1 MKTSAIVFSTI
12 AAIATL
18 SAQPAAAA
26 VQTETKQELTA
37 ISAIAVGAIAG
48 GPIGA
53 FAGIV
58 AGSWLVEQ
66 VGQAG
71 AYDDSVA
78 DLKQTKSAL
87 ATSQSSLAQ
96 LEGQLK
102 AAEAEQLRLAQLT
115 LEQLQ
120 LEVLFRT
127 GESQLTAAGNKRLQL
142 LARWLQGSGGTRV
155 AIAGFADPRGS
166 EPANLALSK
175 ARAEQVAQALVKA
188 GVPRSRM
195 TVTGKG
201 EALSQ
206 AATGD
211 HDAYALERRV
221 LIELQPDGQVATLD

>member
-1 MKTSAIVFSTI
+1 MKTPTRIMSAIVAVI
-12 AAIATL
+12 AL
-18 SAQPAAAA
+18 SVNPASAEIPT
-26 VQTETKQELTA
+26 QTKQELSA
-37 ISAIAVGAIAG
+37 LSAIAVGAVAG

-53 FAGIV
+53 LAGMV

-66 VGQAG
+66 VGQAD
-71 AYDDSVA
+71 AYDESVA
-78 DLKQTKSAL
+78 SLTRTQSEL
-87 ATSQSSLAQ
+87 AVSQLSLAQ
-96 LEGQLK
+96 LELQLT
-102 AAEAEQLRLAQLT
+102 AAEAEQHRLAQLT
-115 LEQLQ
+115 LDQLQ

-127 GESQLTAAGNKRLQL
+127 GESQLTAAGGKRLQL

-166 EPANLALSK
+166 EPANLALSQ
-175 ARAEQVAQALVKA
+175 ARAEQVASALIMA

-206 AATGD
+206 AAQGD

-221 LIELQPDGQVATLD
+221 LIELQPEGQVATLH